1 VVRDNPVALAT
12 SETPPQPNSFASP
25 AAHNRRPLSS
35 KRDISG
41 SYLFLIDSIFS
52 IKNYITKKHFVQII
66 YAKFLRDSQLVAL
79 YKKVN
84 ANPLLSERHQQYLDE
99 LPRKNLVR
107 LVARALV
114 NLRDLTGPG
123 NQKQRLLFLNRM
135 KDPKEAEKIRKEV
148 KDSINQ
154 GINPEDIIIAAC
166 VEKSLE
172 EKSLKEAVEIKGKF
186 LEDTAIELHLMG
198 TLAIPFRMCEKDI
211 EYAMKKD
218 YVATGSDGSVL
229 SYGINLT
236 HIRSYSTFL
245 HKIKKYALERR
256 AVSLPRVIR
265 SQTSLPAKI
274 MNWNDRGWIKQ
285 GYIADI
291 VVLDL
296 KRIKTD
302 TSISNPHRY
311 SSGVEYLLV
320 NGEMLLDKGEWT
332 GKLPGKILKLK

>member
-1 VVRDNPVALAT
+1 MKDACKLMENARKKGIKLTADQYPYR
-12 SETPPQPNSFASP
+12 FANTYP
-25 AAHNRRPLSS
+25 YRNLVPTKTWLGES
-35 KRDISG
+35 KEELLTNQDI
-41 SYLFLIDSIFS
+41 YEVFD
-52 IKNYITKKHFVQII
+52 Y
-66 YAKFLRDSQLVAL
+66 LRDSQLVAL

-84 ANPLLSERHQQYLDE
+84 ANHLLSERHQEYLDE

-135 KDPKEAEKIRKEV
+135 KAPKEAEKIRKEI
-148 KDSINQ
+148 KDYLTQ

-166 VEKSLE
+166 IEKSLE
-172 EKSLKEAVEIKGKF
+172 GKSLKEVVEIKGKS

-198 TLAIPFRMCEKDI
+198 TLAIPFRMNEKDI
-211 EYAMKKD
+211 EYAMKKN

-245 HKIKKYALERR
+245 HKIKKYVFKRK
-256 AVSLPRVIR
+256 AVSLPHVIR
-265 SQTSLPAKI
+265 SQTSLPAQI

-291 VVLDL
+291 VVFDL

-311 SSGVEYLLV
+311 SSGIKYLLV
-320 NGEMLLDKGEWT
+320 NGEMVLDKGQWT
-332 GKLPGKILKLK
+332 GKLPGKVLKLKR

>member
-1 VVRDNPVALAT
+1 
-12 SETPPQPNSFASP
+12 
-25 AAHNRRPLSS
+25 
-35 KRDISG
+35 
-41 SYLFLIDSIFS
+41 
-52 IKNYITKKHFVQII
+52 
-66 YAKFLRDSQLVAL
+66 
-79 YKKVN
+79 
-84 ANPLLSERHQQYLDE
+84 
-99 LPRKNLVR
+99 
-107 LVARALV
+107 
-114 NLRDLTGPG
+114 
-123 NQKQRLLFLNRM
+123 
-135 KDPKEAEKIRKEV
+135 
-148 KDSINQ
+148 
-154 GINPEDIIIAAC
+154 
-166 VEKSLE
+166 
-172 EKSLKEAVEIKGKF
+172 
-186 LEDTAIELHLMG
+186 
-198 TLAIPFRMCEKDI
+198 
-211 EYAMKKD
+211 
-218 YVATGSDGSVL
+218 VATGSDGSVL